1 MLEALFVLLLSFSPE
16 IQKIVSYILTGGI
29 TIAYLILIGF
39 GISSA
44 LKFQQKQLPF
54 IGFLAVRLREMVDSR
69 RK

>member
-1 MLEALFVLLLSFSPE
+1 MRLLFGTVFAGGA
-16 IQKIVSYILTGGI
+16 VCAAATGGI